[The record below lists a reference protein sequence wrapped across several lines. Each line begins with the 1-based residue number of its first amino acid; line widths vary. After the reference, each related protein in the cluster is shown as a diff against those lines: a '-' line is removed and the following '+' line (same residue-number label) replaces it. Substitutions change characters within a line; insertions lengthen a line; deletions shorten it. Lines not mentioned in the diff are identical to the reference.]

1 MAKTDAGSEAVS
13 QPPETQAA
21 LERNLSYLVNRL
33 SSVGQ
38 AAQNRRLAACGVNT
52 VTLRTLSILYI
63 QDGLTVNEIT
73 ARAFAEQ
80 STASRA
86 IDSMVQAG
94 LLERRIPPNDL
105 RRREIGLT
113 EAGRALLLQCWPH
126 MAEHNRRLVDGIDD
140 AELDT
145 CRRVLARMIEN
156 VRAQGN

>member
-1 MAKTDAGSEAVS
+1 MAMTEAAATERP
-13 QPPETQAA
+13 QPPETQDA

-33 SSVGQ
+33 SAVGQ

-52 VTLRTLSILYI
+52 VTLRTLSVLYI

-86 IDSMVQAG
+86 IDSMVTAG
-94 LLERRIPPNDL
+94 LLERRIPPGDQ

-113 EAGRALLLQCWPH
+113 PAGRALLLACWPH
-126 MAEHNRRLVDGIDD
+126 MAEHNARLVEGIDTAD
-140 AELDT
+140 IEV

-156 VRAQGN
+156 VRAQG

>member
-1 MAKTDAGSEAVS
+1 MAELEMDGLAVPR
-13 QPPETQAA
+13 PPETQDA

-33 SSVGQ
+33 SAVGQ

-52 VTLRTLSILYI
+52 VTLRTLSVLYI

-86 IDSMVQAG
+86 IDSMVTAG
-94 LLERRIPPNDL
+94 LLERRIPPGDQ

-126 MAEHNRRLVDGIDD
+126 MAEHNARLVEGIDAD
-140 AELDT
+140 DLET

-156 VRAQGN
+156 VRAQGS